1 MTPEEAIRELD
12 SLPGGP
18 GSDPEGVHCL
28 ADGILLKLAGPEVT
42 AQPLTLVQTGAG
54 LTMRPTE

>member
-42 AQPLTLVQTGAG
+42 AAYDRVIDRQPWWASA
-54 LTMRPTE
+54 